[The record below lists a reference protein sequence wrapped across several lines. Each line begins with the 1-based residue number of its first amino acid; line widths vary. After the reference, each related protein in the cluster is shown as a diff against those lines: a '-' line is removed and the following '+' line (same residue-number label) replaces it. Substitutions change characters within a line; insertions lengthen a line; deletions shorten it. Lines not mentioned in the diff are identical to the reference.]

1 MLPAVAVGAVAAAV
15 LVIGRPR
22 GVTGV
27 RIRGGPTAALDVL
40 SVRLEI
46 ADRLADVERPRRGDH
61 VEVDVIGAPEPT
73 SIHGV
78 LDDEGAVELVL
89 PHFGRDA
96 VHAQVR
102 IGESFVADARWSLSV
117 DAWSRAAR
125 RRGGWVE
132 RRFDDGTRIRAAA
145 ERGVFAVPFASPLWV
160 EAERDGRFLGAL
172 DVHGDGADVV
182 GPLAPS
188 EGRLRYLVT
197 PREHAAAVAVRAPG
211 TTATELDVAL
221 AVVPGAFFAELRG
234 NDLVVR
240 SPVVRA
246 RAYVAIVGERERLA
260 GATVALEAD
269 ATGATGVIRNLSLP
283 DGVPLWAVVSS
294 EPELRSASLV
304 GWPIRYAIDSAEPP
318 KTFDVPDALLVDTM
332 PQASSQE
339 SHRQRRVRL
348 LAALI
353 AAVSLFATAAAIV
366 ARSTAARARL
376 TAHLASAGAD
386 PESTTRVTT
395 TAAAT
400 AWAIATAVLT
410 LALAALLFAL
420 FATGTP

>member
-1 MLPAVAVGAVAAAV
+1 MSAVAAAV

-27 RIRGGPTAALDVL
+27 RIRGGPTTASLVL

-46 ADRLADVERPRRGDH
+46 ADRLGDVERPRRGDD
-61 VEVDVIGAPEPT
+61 VEVDVIGAAEPVST
-73 SIHGV
+73 HGV

-89 PHFGRDA
+89 PSSGRDPA
-96 VHAQVR
+96 HARIR
-102 IGESFVADARWSLSV
+102 IGGSFVVDARWSLSV
-117 DAWSRAAR
+117 DAWARGAR

-132 RRFDDGTRIRAAA
+132 RRFEDGTRIRAAA

-160 EAERDGRFLGAL
+160 EAARGGSFLTAL

-182 GPLAPS
+182 GPLSLSA
-188 EGRLRYLVT
+188 GRLRYGVT
-197 PREHAAAVAVRAPG
+197 PREHAAVVAVRAPG

-240 SPVVRA
+240 SPIARD
-246 RAYVAIVGERERLA
+246 RAYVAIVDERERVA

-269 ATGATGVIRNLSLP
+269 ATGATGVLRNPSLP

-294 EPELRSASLV
+294 EPELRSASVV

-332 PQASSQE
+332 PRALSQE
-339 SHRQRRVRL
+339 SDRQRRVRL

-353 AAVSLFATAAAIV
+353 AAVSLFATAAAIA
-366 ARSTAARARL
+366 ARSTAARSRL
-376 TAHLASAGAD
+376 TTHLASAGAD